1 MSCLSFGMFTEE
13 GNNLLHAAL
22 IELLDEKFELR
33 TFGREAC
40 ESLKAKL
47 FKIEE
52 KHPEVFDSCVRG
64 SIFTFLKGNIG
75 SRISQTLL
83 NLFIGVNMKFLL
95 VIHVSHLIF
104 DKEKKQPDEVILKS
118 FDSRDDALVYF
129 QEISNSPN
137 VYVKNIFFVSRE
149 YNIKIDNLDYTSFEG
164 EYKNEPTK

>member
-1 MSCLSFGMFTEE
+1 
-13 GNNLLHAAL
+13 
-22 IELLDEKFELR
+22 
-33 TFGREAC
+33 
-40 ESLKAKL
+40 
-47 FKIEE
+47 
-52 KHPEVFDSCVRG
+52 
-64 SIFTFLKGNIG
+64 
-75 SRISQTLL
+75 
-83 NLFIGVNMKFLL
+83 MKFLL

>member
-52 KHPEVFDSCVRG
+52 KYPEVFDSCVRG

-75 SRISQTLL
+75 PELTR
-83 NLFIGVNMKFLL
+83 
-95 VIHVSHLIF
+95 VI
-104 DKEKKQPDEVILKS
+104 ES
-118 FDSRDDALVYF
+118 FYW
-129 QEISNSPN
+129 
-137 VYVKNIFFVSRE
+137 
-149 YNIKIDNLDYTSFEG
+149 G
-164 EYKNEPTK
+164 